1 MQDKREA
8 VYADEM
14 KWEKVQDL
22 VYEKILWKDE
32 KSGTYARLIRV
43 DAGFR
48 GEKALSHE
56 FDEVV
61 YILQGQ
67 VKNTQNGK
75 IWHQGMFCFFPNGV
89 EHGPLETEEGCLSIE
104 FRYLPNR

>member
-1 MQDKREA
+1 MQDKKEA

-22 VYEKILWKDE
+22 VYEKILWMDE

-48 GEKALSHE
+48 GERALSHE

-67 VKNTQNGK
+67 VRNIQNGK
-75 IWHQGMFCFFPNGV
+75 TWHQGMFCQFPAGV
-89 EHGPLETEEGCLSIE
+89 EHGPLATEEGAVAIE
-104 FRYLPNR
+104 VRYFSGR